1 MSHILT
7 HVTRMLDRLV
17 SLSSIIGTLALIFI
31 VLVTLVDVTGRL
43 FGFPLTGAQDLSEMT
58 MVIVVFGGMALCD
71 KQGGNIAVDIFEDK
85 FPRKMN
91 FFLDIAGWVIGCA
104 IFTAIGYTMIG
115 AAEISELLNL
125 SSNIIG
131 IPKGPFQYAV
141 AFFAFLTAL
150 AMFARIVTTLLSPWN
165 RYPAPHGEEDL

>member
-7 HVTRMLDRLV
+7 HVTRMLDRLI

-91 FFLDIAGWVIGCA
+91 FCLDIAGWLIGCA

-115 AAEISELLNL
+115 AAEMSELLNL

-141 AFFAFLTAL
+141 SFFSFLTAF
-150 AMFARIVTTLLSPWN
+150 AMFARIVTTLLRPGS
-165 RYPAPHGEEDL
+165 RHLASQEEDDL